1 MVPHQSSLKEMPGA
15 CAMSD
20 QAVTVTPP
28 PGGSRRNSG
37 RGGRGGGAERGSG
50 RANALEGRFAATH
63 TSLAAR
69 FPQA

>member
-1 MVPHQSSLKEMPGA
+1 
-15 CAMSD
+15 MSD

-28 PGGSRRNSG
+28 LAAADAAVDVA
-37 RGGRGGGAERGSG
+37 GAVAVLERGSG

-69 FPQA
+69 FSQA

>member
-1 MVPHQSSLKEMPGA
+1 MPGA

-28 PGGSRRNSG
+28 LAAADAAVDVA
-37 RGGRGGGAERGSG
+37 GAVAVLERGSG